1 MLVSKKLSL
10 RVVALQAAL
19 VLAIGGAI
27 GSAYA
32 SSLVKLAVTPVP
44 HGDIANFIKPILAK
58 DGVELQVVEFNDY
71 IQPKQALLAKDVDAD
86 FTATTP
92 FLRSFEQQH
101 HVKLDTLAAVHIE
114 PVGLYSNKVKS
125 LSEIPNKALVAI
137 PSYPSVEN
145 RALKLL
151 ESLGLITL
159 KGSDSELRTVR
170 DIVDNPKQ
178 LRFYEVEPAQVP
190 RTLEDV
196 DVAVINANYALA
208 AGLNPK
214 KDAFALESI
223 SSPYANIVVVRPGD
237 IQRPELQKLKQV
249 ITSPAVKKFIT
260 EKYKGAVV
268 PAF

>member
-1 MLVSKKLSL
+1 MIGSKKYSWKLKAVKAIL
-10 RVVALQAAL
+10 TV
-19 VLAIGGAI
+19 VLAGAI
-27 GSAYA
+27 GSVSAA
-32 SSLVKLAVTPVP
+32 TLVKLAVTPVP

-58 DGVELQVVEFNDY
+58 EGVELKVVEFNDY

-92 FLRSFEQQH
+92 FLRAFEQQH
-101 HVKLDTLAAVHIE
+101 QLKLDTLAAVHIE
-114 PVGLYSNKVKS
+114 PVGLYSHKIKS
-125 LSEIPNKALVAI
+125 LNDIPPKALVAI

-151 ESLGLITL
+151 QSLGLITL

-170 DIVDNPKQ
+170 DIVSNPKQ

-190 RTLEDV
+190 RTLDDV

-223 SSPYANIVVVRPGD
+223 SSPYANIVVIRPGD
-237 IQRPELQKLKQV
+237 ESRPELQKLKQV
-249 ITSPAVKKFIT
+249 ITSPAVKQFIT
-260 EKYKGAVV
+260 DKYKGAVV